1 MWYLP
6 QHNIDLN
13 LDIPPVCT
21 RQPDHGSAFCAEH
34 AACAS
39 SLGYSSDLRGFLKD
53 CGVAGIL
60 LFFYFLI
67 YGLTNSLCYST
78 LDTDQYS
85 KEKSSKV
92 DQVLKNLHEKGK
104 NEKLVADATMTSNN
118 TPVHDQGTCFHSRS
132 SSPL

>member
-1 MWYLP
+1 MIIIPVSLPTYGNLGCWKLSYPHCMWYLP

-39 SLGYSSDLRGFLKD
+39 SLGYSKDLRGFLKD

-60 LFFYFLI
+60 LIFYFLNS
-67 YGLTNSLCYST
+67 GLANSVYNFC
-78 LDTDQYS
+78 LDTDQFIFLNLWTS
-85 KEKSSKV
+85 K
-92 DQVLKNLHEKGK
+92 
-104 NEKLVADATMTSNN
+104 
-118 TPVHDQGTCFHSRS
+118 FRS
-132 SSPL
+132 IPL